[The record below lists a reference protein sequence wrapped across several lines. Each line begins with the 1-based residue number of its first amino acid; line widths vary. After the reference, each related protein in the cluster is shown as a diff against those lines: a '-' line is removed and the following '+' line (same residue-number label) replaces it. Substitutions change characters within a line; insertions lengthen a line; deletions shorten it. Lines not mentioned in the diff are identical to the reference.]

1 MKIIWL
7 KDRKAPMFIINGS
20 SLLSDYVRFDRLSRK
35 AMIENNE
42 TQTLFLEISVLFFR
56 HTNGA
61 TAVIN
66 V

>member
-7 KDRKAPMFIINGS
+7 KDRKAPMFI
-20 SLLSDYVRFDRLSRK
+20 
-35 AMIENNE
+35 IENNE

-61 TAVIN
+61 TAVLN